1 MKKSVLTLC
10 VCLCLQ
16 TVFSGCKATIGE
28 FTAISTKKVD
38 IGMKYVKT
46 QTVETKQSMWFVFGF
61 PLDKMTLMTVVSQ
74 CLEEGGGEYATDVT
88 IVSETLPLVLATQLT
103 YSIKADVWK
112 RASSSDI
119 FLKKHDIYELKVM
132 EDGKKYMVAMNNPT
146 ITIPVYH

>member
-16 TVFSGCKATIGE
+16 AVFSGCKATIGE

-61 PLDKMTLMTVVSQ
+61 PLDKMTLMSVVSQ

-88 IVSETLPLVLATQLT
+88 ITSQTLPLVLATQLT

-119 FLKKHDIYELKVM
+119 FLKKQDVYELKIM
-132 EDGKKYMVAMNNPT
+132 DDGKKYMVAIHNSENV
-146 ITIPVYH
+146 IPIFQ

>member
-1 MKKSVLTLC
+1 MKKMILICSFF
-10 VCLCLQ
+10 CLQ
-16 TVFSGCKATIGE
+16 TLFVGCKATIGE

-46 QTVETKQSMWFVFGF
+46 QAIETEQSMWFVLGF
-61 PLDKMTLMTVVSQ
+61 PLDKMTLMTVVNK

-88 IVSETLPLVLATQLT
+88 ITSETLPLVLATQLT

-119 FLKKHDIYELKVM
+119 FLKKQDIYELKIM
-132 EDGKKYMVAMNNPT
+132 EDGKKYLVATHNPQNA
-146 ITIPVYH
+146 IQVFQ

>member
-1 MKKSVLTLC
+1 MKKMLVLSAFI
-10 VCLCLQ
+10 CLQ
-16 TVFSGCKATIGE
+16 SFFIGCKAIIGE
-28 FTAISTKKVD
+28 FSAISTKKVD

-46 QTVETKQSMWFVFGF
+46 QTIETKQSMWFVFGF

-88 IVSETLPLVLATQLT
+88 ITSETLPLVLVSHLT

-119 FLKKHDIYELKVM
+119 LLKKQDIYELKIM
-132 EDGKKYMVAMNNPT
+132 DDGKKYMVATHNTENV
-146 ITIPVYH
+146 IPIFQ